1 MDKKK
6 ALLIILDGLGDRAI
20 RELGFKTPLQFAET
34 PHLDKIARMSMVGLM
49 DPIAP
54 GIRAGSDTSHLNLLG
69 YDPYKVYTG
78 RGPFEAAGLDMDI
91 EPGDVAFRCNFATVD
106 ENLVVVD
113 RRAGRIKEGTHEL
126 VSAINGMKIEDVE
139 IFVKEGVEHRAA
151 LVLRGSGL
159 SPYVSDVDPHDT
171 GLKIHEAKPLKP
183 EAEKTARILNEF
195 VKRAYEILKEHPVNK
210 EREKKGL
217 KPANILLPRGAGMA
231 PHLENF
237 EKKYNMKAACVV
249 GTPLIRGICKLA
261 GIHPIDFPGATGSYD
276 TDMKGKIRE
285 AIKALARQDYDFVL
299 VNIKATD
306 IAGHDMLPRKKVEV
320 IERIDEAMGYLLEIL
335 PEDIVVVIT
344 ADHSTPCSVG
354 DHSGDAVP
362 IMIYAE
368 DSRAEGFEFN
378 EVACAKGSLRIRGSD
393 LMQMIL
399 NATNRA
405 DKFGA

>member
-1 MDKKK
+1 MEKKK
-6 ALLIILDGLGDRAI
+6 ALLIILDGLGDRAN

-34 PHLDKIARMSMVGLM
+34 PHLDKIAKMSMVGLM

-54 GIRAGSDTSHLNLLG
+54 GIRAGSDTSHLNILG

-91 EPGDVAFRCNFATVD
+91 EPGDIAFRCNFATVNED
-106 ENLVVVD
+106 MVVVD

-126 VSAINGMKIEDVE
+126 VEAINGMKIEDVQV
-139 IFVKEGVEHRAA
+139 FVKEGVEHRAA
-151 LVLRGSGL
+151 LVLRGPQL
-159 SPYVSDVDPHDT
+159 SPHVSDVDPHDK
-171 GLKIHEAKPLKP
+171 GVRIHEAKPLKP

-195 VKRAYEILKEHPVNK
+195 VRKSYEILKEHPVNK
-210 EREKKGL
+210 ERVKKGL
-217 KPANILLPRGAGMA
+217 MPANILLPRGAGMV

-237 EKKYNMKAACVV
+237 EGKYNMRAACVV

-285 AIKALARQDYDFVL
+285 AIKALAKDNYDFVL
-299 VNIKATD
+299 INIKATD

-320 IERIDEAMGYLLEIL
+320 IERIDEAMEYLLQIL
-335 PEDIVVVIT
+335 PEDVAVVIT
-344 ADHSTPCSVG
+344 ADHSTPCTVG
-354 DHSGDAVP
+354 DHSGDPVP
-362 IMIYAE
+362 IMIYST
-368 DSRAEGFEFN
+368 DTRAEGDEFN
-378 EVACAKGSLRIRGSD
+378 EVSCAKGSLRIRGSD

-399 NATNRA
+399 NVTNRA
-405 DKFGA
+405 EKFGA

>member
-126 VSAINGMKIEDVE
+126 VSAINGIKIEDVE

-237 EKKYNMKAACVV
+237 VKKYNMKAACVV

-276 TDMKGKIRE
+276 TDMEGKIRE
-285 AIKALARQDYDFVL
+285 AIKALAKDDYEFVL

-368 DSRAEGFEFN
+368 DSRAEGSEFN

>member
-1 MDKKK
+1 MERKK

-69 YDPYKVYTG
+69 YNPYEVYTG

-106 ENLVVVD
+106 ENLVVLD

-126 VSAINGMKIEDVE
+126 ASALNGMKIEDVE

-151 LVLRGSGL
+151 LVLRGPGL
-159 SPYVSDVDPHDT
+159 SPHVSDVDPHDK
-171 GLKIHEAKPLKP
+171 GLKIHEAKALKP
-183 EAEKTARILNEF
+183 EAEKTARVLNEF

-237 EKKYNMKAACVV
+237 EKKHGMKAACVV

-285 AIKALARQDYDFVL
+285 AVKALAKDGYDFVL

-335 PEDIVVVIT
+335 PEDVVVVIT

-362 IMIYAE
+362 IMIYAD
-368 DSRAEGFEFN
+368 DSRAEGSEFN
-378 EVACAKGSLRIRGSD
+378 EVSCAKGSLRIRGSD

-405 DKFGA
+405 EKFGA